1 MTVGK
6 DVSSLFMDVLKCVGN
21 SNLEMKKLVYLYII
35 NYAKTQPELTLMA
48 VNTFRKD
55 SRDKTNP
62 LIRALAVRTMG
73 CIGVESIVEYL
84 GGPLKD
90 ALEVRESVMSRMKIR
105 M

>member
-1 MTVGK
+1 
-6 DVSSLFMDVLKCVGN
+6 
-21 SNLEMKKLVYLYII
+21 
-35 NYAKTQPELTLMA
+35 MA

-84 GGPLKD
+84 AGPLKD
-90 ALEVRESVMSRMKIR
+90 ALEVMQITCRTKTHMSVRLLQSLWLKCTRLRSRS
-105 M
+105 

>member
-62 LIRALAVRTMG
+62 LIAARRVNT
-73 CIGVESIVEYL
+73 V
-84 GGPLKD
+84 
-90 ALEVRESVMSRMKIR
+90 IR
-105 M
+105 CRPGL

>member
-1 MTVGK
+1 
-6 DVSSLFMDVLKCVGN
+6 
-21 SNLEMKKLVYLYII
+21 
-35 NYAKTQPELTLMA
+35 MA

-84 GGPLKD
+84 AGPLKD
-90 ALEVRESVMSRMKIR
+90 ALEVRL
-105 M
+105 

>member
-6 DVSSLFMDVLKCVGN
+6 DVSSLFMDVLKCVETT
-21 SNLEMKKLVYLYII
+21 NLEIKKLVYLYII

-55 SRDKTNP
+55 SKDKTNP

-73 CIGVESIVEYL
+73 CIGV
-84 GGPLKD
+84 
-90 ALEVRESVMSRMKIR
+90 
-105 M
+105 